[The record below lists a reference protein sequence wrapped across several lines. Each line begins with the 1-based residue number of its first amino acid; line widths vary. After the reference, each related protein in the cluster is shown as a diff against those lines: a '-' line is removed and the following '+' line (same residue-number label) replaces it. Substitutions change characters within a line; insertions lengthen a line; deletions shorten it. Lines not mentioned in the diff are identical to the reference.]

1 MCFWCLC
8 VEKRQA
14 KFFDRKRKYKKMNS
28 TGRKPKVII
37 ICGPTGIGKTSVA
50 IEIAG
55 AVNGE
60 IISADSMQIYKH
72 MDIGTAK
79 PSPTELARVRHHMI
93 DIVNPDEHFDAALF
107 SGIAHNKV
115 LKLDKRRIVPIVAGG
130 TGLYIKALIHGLF
143 GADPTDPNIRMKLKE
158 EADTHGAAFLY
169 KRLAKSDPVAAGRIH
184 PNDIYR
190 IIRALELVEATG
202 KTISKHHG
210 GHRFADKRYKVLKI
224 GLQMERKAL
233 YDRINQRV
241 DVMIEKGL
249 VDEVRN
255 LLERGYSENLKSM
268 QSIGYRHMVDF
279 IKERVLLDETIR
291 CLKRDTRRYAKRQLT
306 WFNADPEIVW
316 TKPDHAEDIILRVKD
331 FLQL

>member
-1 MCFWCLC
+1 
-8 VEKRQA
+8 
-14 KFFDRKRKYKKMNS
+14 MNS
-28 TGRKPKVII
+28 TIKKPKVII

-50 IEIAG
+50 IKIAE

-60 IISADSMQIYKH
+60 IISADSMQIYRH

-79 PSPTELARVRHHMI
+79 PAPAELARARHHMI

-107 SGIAHNKV
+107 SGIAHKKV

-143 GADPTDPNIRMKLKE
+143 GADPADPNIRIKLKE
-158 EADTHGAAFLY
+158 EADAHGADFLY
-169 KRLAKSDPVAAGRIH
+169 KRLAESDPAAAERIH
-184 PNDIYR
+184 PNDTYR
-190 IIRALELVEATG
+190 IIRALELAEATG

-210 GHRFADKRYKVLKI
+210 EHRFADKRYKVLKI
-224 GLQMERKAL
+224 GLQIEREAL

-241 DVMIEKGL
+241 DVMIEAGL
-249 VDEVRN
+249 VDEVRG
-255 LLERGYSENLKSM
+255 LLERGYSEDLKSM
-268 QSIGYRHMVDF
+268 QSIGYRHMVDY
-279 IKERVLLDETIR
+279 IKGRVLLDETIR
-291 CLKRDTRRYAKRQLT
+291 TLKRDTRRYAKRQMT

-316 TKPDHAEDIILRVKD
+316 TKPEETEDIMLRVKD